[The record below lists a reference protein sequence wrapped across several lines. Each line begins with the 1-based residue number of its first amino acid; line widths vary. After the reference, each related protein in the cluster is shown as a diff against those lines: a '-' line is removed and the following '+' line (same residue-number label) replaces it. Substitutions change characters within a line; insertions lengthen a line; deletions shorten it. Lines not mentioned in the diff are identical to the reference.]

1 MTLLILWNFSTF
13 FGVDVH
19 ESLWPLCLFYPVI
32 KYLPIFAWQTKF
44 RQEKGKD
51 YLLNTGESHRLKKE
65 KAVCMDSIAVLTCFL
80 HLEMCNSLLGSK
92 ISLSKG
98 EWEDVWMQMHFPI
111 HCLCSHCGLESR
123 ITRMSKCTECPE
135 WGHPQRSMQLI
146 GFYQS
151 SFAH

>member
-1 MTLLILWNFSTF
+1 MTFVPFLSC
-13 FGVDVH
+13 D
-19 ESLWPLCLFYPVI
+19 

-44 RQEKGKD
+44 RQEKGND

-65 KAVCMDSIAVLTCFL
+65 KAACMDSIAVLTCFL

-92 ISLSKG
+92 TSLLKG
-98 EWEDVWMQMHFPI
+98 EWEDVWCRCTFQFTVCVATALKGHR
-111 HCLCSHCGLESR
+111 LCITPVGGLESR

-135 WGHPQRSMQLI
+135 WGHPQRSLQLI